1 MNDQNVMTVGSTD
14 EMRERPRTR
23 GLTPRMVSAEFLKVR
38 KRRGLVAWSAVL
50 TVAPVVL
57 FFAISAILHAED
69 PAAYGPAGGVSNL
82 AGVMGAL
89 ATLGSVGAVL
99 IGATMGAGDVQAG
112 VFRDLVSTGRSR
124 IALFGARIPGGLAL
138 LWPLLAL
145 AWVIT
150 CAASVAFAGHLQSPS
165 MSLMLQGGGWV
176 FLAATTIYL
185 LALGVASLNASRSTT
200 IGIVLAWLFALSPL
214 LLQITGLGDARQ
226 ALQMAALT
234 RLIPPGLE
242 EQPADPVI
250 ASMSVGVALLVV
262 AAWAVIPLAAGA
274 WRTRTRDA

>member
-1 MNDQNVMTVGSTD
+1 MNDLTVMTVASTA
-14 EMRERPRTR
+14 EMRERPSTR
-23 GLTPRMVSAEFLKVR
+23 GVSARMVSAEFLKVR

-50 TVAPVVL
+50 TVVPVVL

-89 ATLGSVGAVL
+89 GMLGSVAGVL

-124 IALFGARIPGGLAL
+124 IALFAARIPGGLAL
-138 LWPLLAL
+138 LWPLLAV
-145 AWVIT
+145 AWAIA
-150 CAASVAFAGHLQSPS
+150 CAASVAFAGHLHSPG
-165 MSLMLQGGGWV
+165 MSLMVQGGGWV
-176 FLAATTIYL
+176 FLAATSIYL
-185 LALGVASLNASRSTT
+185 LALGVASRNASRATT
-200 IGIVLAWLFALSPL
+200 IGIVLAWMFALTPL
-214 LLQITGLGDARQ
+214 LLQLPGLGEARQ

-242 EQPADPVI
+242 EQPPDPVI
-250 ASMSVGVALLVV
+250 ASMSVGMALLVV
-262 AAWAVIPLAAGA
+262 AAWAVIPLVAGA
-274 WRTRTRDA
+274 WRTRTRAA